1 MRSRSS
7 RSMRRASPR
16 STRAPP
22 AARSSRS
29 GSRCDEQRQAERSFP
44 GRRRAMSVLRVLAA
58 GPWVTL
64 QDGGRHGYL
73 RFGVTAAGPM
83 DSLAF
88 ATANAAAGA
97 ESNATT
103 IEVSLGGIELAAD
116 AAVSLAVAGGA
127 FRIELAGRPLPS
139 AAVATLEPGQT
150 LAIRPGAAGAW
161 CYVAVAGRIRVP
173 KMLGSTATHTRSG
186 LGGISG
192 RALAA
197 GDLLPL
203 AEPRTLE
210 PKLARIDAPWL
221 AREATAIR
229 VVLGPQ
235 DDYFTKAA
243 VAAFLAGPWT
253 LCARSDR
260 MAYLLEGERLA
271 HAKGFNI
278 VSDGI
283 AFGAIQVPGDGKPV
297 VLMADLGKLAQLR
310 PGAQI
315 SFAAVT
321 IEEAVAARR
330 AEAQTL
336 KRPIVRE
343 PLVRTEF
350 PSEFLLGLNL
360 VDGMTADGA
369 ADEGA

>member
-1 MRSRSS
+1 MT
-7 RSMRRASPR
+7 A
-16 STRAPP
+16 
-22 AARSSRS
+22 
-29 GSRCDEQRQAERSFP
+29 
-44 GRRRAMSVLRVLAA
+44 LRIVSA
-58 GPWVTL
+58 GPGVTL

-83 DSLAF
+83 DRLAF

-97 ESNATT
+97 EENATA

-116 AAVSLAVAGGA
+116 SPVSLAIAGGA
-127 FRIELAGRPLPS
+127 FRIELGGRPLPS
-139 AAVATLEPGQT
+139 AAVVTLEPGQK
-150 LAIRPGAAGAW
+150 LVIRPGEAGAW
-161 CYVAVAGRIRVP
+161 CYVTVAGRIEVP
-173 KMLGSTATHTRSG
+173 KTLGSTATHTRSG

-197 GDLLPL
+197 GDVLPL

-210 PKLARIDAPWL
+210 PRLAMLDAPWL
-221 AREATAIR
+221 AREGFSVR

-235 DDYFTKAA
+235 DDYFSKAA
-243 VAAFLAGPWT
+243 IAAFLAGPWT
-253 LCARSDR
+253 LSARSDR

-283 AFGAIQVPGDGKPV
+283 AFGAIQVTGDGKPV
-297 VLMADLGKLAQLR
+297 VLMADRQPTGGYPKIANVIGADLGKIAQLR

-321 IEEAVAARR
+321 IEAAVAARR
-330 AEAQTL
+330 AEAQML
-336 KRPIVRE
+336 ARPIPRA

-360 VDGMTADGA
+360 VDGITADGA